1 MSTDKED
8 AIRKFWS
15 VENIED
21 WGKGPPEEFI
31 LAIRNTVL
39 QENHAI
45 KLWMELIERD
55 SSLMASKVSYTDKFP
70 ASDLSV
76 EYVVNSV
83 LSSTRIIRIMFDAA
97 VEYFKLRKVAD
108 GSWPAHLDN
117 PDDNKE

>member
-108 GSWPAHLDN
+108 GSRPAHLDN
-117 PDDNKE
+117 PDDK